1 MNLRVICSLMLLS
14 WASPAVFAAG
24 TPAAAD
30 ANQNI
35 STNVS
40 ADVSTD
46 VSADDSA
53 ALPTPKILHLVNPQA
68 PAKVV
73 KLLKRGKQVTGSV
86 EMLIG
91 LDDDGKPQNIRV
103 VESTPEKMF
112 DHAATNTLKLWRFA
126 PLDPQKPEK
135 RKDLSLTL
143 NFNYGQ

>member
-24 TPAAAD
+24 TPAEPST
-30 ANQNI
+30 NQNI

-40 ADVSTD
+40 ADDT
-46 VSADDSA
+46 A
-53 ALPTPKILHLVNPQA
+53 ALPIPKILHRVAPQA

-86 EMLIG
+86 EMLFD

-112 DHAATNTLKLWRFA
+112 DHAATNALKLWRFA
-126 PLDPQKPEK
+126 PLDPQKPEH